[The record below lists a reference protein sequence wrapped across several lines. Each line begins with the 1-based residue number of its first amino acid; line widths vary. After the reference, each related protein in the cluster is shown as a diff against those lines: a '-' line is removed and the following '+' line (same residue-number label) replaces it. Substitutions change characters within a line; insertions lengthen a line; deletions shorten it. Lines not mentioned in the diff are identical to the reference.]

1 MCYSKGMRKNNNLPP
16 QGNSDPLPRN
26 EPSYE
31 GQLPEQ
37 LITSITK
44 LVDRAPVIKEY
55 ADKVRK
61 KKPDMVDS
69 PATKVKEIAAY
80 SVGPQ
85 NLDDMVAYIDYYDAP
100 FEDDIGSIES
110 LLSAQGKDLYEEF
123 DALLQTVRDQL
134 DVLVREIEVKMMY
147 RRLMMRQLIQT
158 KQLI

>member
-1 MCYSKGMRKNNNLPP
+1 
-16 QGNSDPLPRN
+16 
-26 EPSYE
+26 
-31 GQLPEQ
+31 
-37 LITSITK
+37 
-44 LVDRAPVIKEY
+44 
-55 ADKVRK
+55 
-61 KKPDMVDS
+61 MVDS